1 MKRAIFP
8 LLLCVLLS
16 LAGCSG
22 NDGSGAVEPTAV
34 AVATASLAPVVV
46 ATNTYIPIIEVQ
58 PTSTPTATPPPAATA
73 TPETTA
79 TPTDTP
85 ITPIGAVAL
94 EPLLS
99 GGLAHPTFIT
109 HAFDERLFVL
119 EQIGR
124 IRIIEDGA
132 LLPDAFLDITD
143 RVGSVGSE
151 QGLLGLAFHPNY
163 ATPGAPGAG
172 TFYVNYTDY
181 SGDTHISRFSVLARC
196 V

>member
-8 LLLCVLLS
+8 LLLCILLG
-16 LAGCSG
+16 LAGCTG
-22 NDGSGAVEPTAV
+22 NDSSGAVEPTAV

-58 PTSTPTATPPPAATA
+58 PTSTPTATPPPATTA
-73 TPETTA
+73 TPAA

-94 EPLLS
+94 EPVLS

-124 IRIIEDGA
+124 IRIIEGC
-132 LLPDAFLDITD
+132 LL
-143 RVGSVGSE
+143 
-151 QGLLGLAFHPNY
+151 
-163 ATPGAPGAG
+163 
-172 TFYVNYTDY
+172 YT
-181 SGDTHISRFSVLARC
+181 SRC